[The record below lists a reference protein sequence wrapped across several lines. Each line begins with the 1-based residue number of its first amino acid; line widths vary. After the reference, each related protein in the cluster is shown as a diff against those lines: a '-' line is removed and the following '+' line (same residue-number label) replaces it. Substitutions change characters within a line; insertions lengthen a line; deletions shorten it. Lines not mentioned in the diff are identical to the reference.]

1 MASKNLQYKVNG
13 APTKED
19 IEKFDND
26 EHIFYRFQN
35 PYIRLTSRSKSWG
48 MIYDSERE
56 ARKAY
61 KDDDLNPDDAILN
74 GKSCMPTFEEI
85 ISYSQYYSNDDVL
98 LVFNGT
104 DTFET
109 GHDGE
114 YVATYEGKVAVWS
127 MVDVNE
133 YANKLYEESQEEIA

>member
-13 APTKED
+13 VPNKEY

-48 MIYDSERE
+48 MIYNSERE

-61 KDDDLNPDDAILN
+61 KDEDLYPDDAILN

-85 ISYSQYYSNDDVL
+85 INYSQFYSNDDVL
-98 LVFNGT
+98 LVFYGA
-104 DTFET
+104 DTYQT

-114 YVATYEGKVAVWS
+114 YVARYYNKVAVWS
-127 MVDVNE
+127 IADFKE
-133 YANKLYEESQEEIA
+133 YANKLYEESKEIA